1 MMRGTPGPVR
11 VLCVTPSG
19 LAGRG
24 GIDRLYYYLRR
35 AGLAALM
42 PGVSMRFAAARGGA
56 PGALWPLA
64 FPLRLAGIALELLR
78 VRPEVVH
85 VNFAMRG
92 SGLRKMAVLVLARAA
107 GARTV
112 VHLHDSLPIASLER
126 GGFEGRLF
134 RAICARADRVIAL
147 GRPSAE
153 AMAGNGVPADKIRVV
168 LNGIPDFADGLP
180 LPKPER
186 DVVTLLL
193 AGRVGAHKG
202 AGILLD
208 ALALLARRGI
218 GGWRCVVAGDGEVEA
233 YRTRAAALGLA
244 DRVVFTGWLDADAT
258 HALMREADIVVLP
271 SRAEAL
277 PLSLAEGACA
287 GAALVATPVGNV
299 AEIVQDPDN
308 GRLVPREP
316 EAWAEALAG
325 LLGRRDELARMQ
337 LASRR
342 RYREALTIERF
353 AAHLGAIY
361 AELAEEGRGRSPS
374 AAGPRGA
381 ASPDQIRA

>member
-1 MMRGTPGPVR
+1 MRQATHGPVR

-35 AGLAALM
+35 AGLAALL
-42 PGVSMRFAAARGGA
+42 PGIDLRFVAARGGA
-56 PGALWPLA
+56 PGALWLLV
-64 FPLRLAGIALELLR
+64 FPLRLAAVALELLR
-78 VRPEVVH
+78 VRPQVVH

-92 SGLRKMAVLVLARAA
+92 SGLRKMAVLQLARAS
-107 GARTV
+107 GAKTV

-126 GGFEGRLF
+126 GGVEGRLF
-134 RAICARADRVIAL
+134 RAICGRADCVIAL

-153 AMAGNGVPADKIRVV
+153 AMARHGVSPDKIRVV
-168 LNGIPDFADGLP
+168 LNGIPDFADGLS
-180 LPKPER
+180 LPKPKR
-186 DVVTLLL
+186 HVVTLLL

-202 AGILLD
+202 VGILLD
-208 ALALLARRGI
+208 ALASLARRGI

-233 YRTRAAALGLA
+233 YRARAAALGLA
-244 DRVVFTGWLDADAT
+244 DRVAFTGWLDADAT
-258 HALMREADIVVLP
+258 HALMRDADIVVLP

-299 AEIVQDPDN
+299 AEIVRESDN
-308 GRLVPREP
+308 GRLVPRDP
-316 EAWAEALAG
+316 EAWSEALAK
-325 LLGRRDELARMQ
+325 LLARRDELARMQ

-342 RYREALTIERF
+342 HYREALTIERF
-353 AAHLGAIY
+353 AAQLGAIY
-361 AELAEEGRGRSPS
+361 AELAEEGCARSVVR
-374 AAGPRGA
+374 PRET
-381 ASPDQIRA
+381 ASPNHSGA